1 MFYRQDHLELFE
13 PVSGEKCEAGNLII
27 LSEEDNLEKNP
38 SPSTGSNMRLEASKD
53 LVIFLPAT

>member
-27 LSEEDNLEKNP
+27 LSEEDNLEKTTRP
-38 SPSTGSNMRLEASKD
+38 RLEA
-53 LVIFLPAT
+53 T